1 MRKITKEIVA
11 AFMNR
16 EEKRI
21 GNSHTRGE
29 FLYLHGNAIACL
41 NPDGRIEVTTA
52 GWNTPT
58 TRERLN
64 GLPGVRVYV
73 RDHQRTSTTDLG
85 TEAGRRFADESLKIK
100 TKRPAKGR
108 PNTERLFS
116 LLLLSS
122 YLYIIEINQ

>member
-1 MRKITKEIVA
+1 MRQITRDIVA

-29 FLYLHGNAIACL
+29 FLYLHGNAIACH
-41 NPDGRIEVTTA
+41 NADGTIEVTTA

-64 GLPGVRVYV
+64 GIPGVKVYV
-73 RDHQRTSTTDLG
+73 RRGQL
-85 TEAGRRFADESLKIK
+85 
-100 TKRPAKGR
+100 
-108 PNTERLFS
+108 
-116 LLLLSS
+116 
-122 YLYIIEINQ
+122 YLNDQPWDGNWARIVR

>member
-41 NPDGRIEVTTA
+41 NQDGTIEVTTA

-64 GLPGVRVYV
+64 GIPGVRVYV
-73 RDHQRTSTTDLG
+73 RKGQLYLNDRPWDGSW
-85 TEAGRRFADESLKIK
+85 TEVR
-100 TKRPAKGR
+100 
-108 PNTERLFS
+108 
-116 LLLLSS
+116 
-122 YLYIIEINQ
+122 

>member
-1 MRKITKEIVA
+1 MRKITREIVA

-29 FLYLHGNAIACL
+29 FLYLHDNPIACL
-41 NPDGRIEVTTA
+41 NADGTIEVTTA

-64 GLPGVRVYV
+64 GLPGIRVNVKQGQLYLNGFRWDGNWARSRYGV
-73 RDHQRTSTTDLG
+73 NPDV
-85 TEAGRRFADESLKIK
+85 LKAL
-100 TKRPAKGR
+100 AK
-108 PNTERLFS
+108 
-116 LLLLSS
+116 
-122 YLYIIEINQ
+122 